1 MTQSNKYHDNFGAQA
16 VLKHDIRHG
25 SFLDEFKRVLR
36 VALHGGTRQGG
47 DQRALIGVQ
56 QSDGSEREETNG
68 APSTPFPTITV
79 RHRVVA
85 WSAT

>member
-25 SFLDEFKRVLR
+25 SFLDEFFQVLR
-36 VALHGGTRQGG
+36 VALYGGPRQGR
-47 DQRALIGVQ
+47 DQRALIGIHQ
-56 QSDGSEREETNG
+56 KEGPDREENNG
-68 APSTPFPTITV
+68 APSTPFPSTTV
-79 RHRVVA
+79 RHGVVP